1 MLKRFSRQAM
11 LAVAVALPMVFSP
24 MAHAQDEYQPSKDE
38 TKLICTG
45 LSYIAYQ
52 AMSERQAG
60 SSEKKATQNLYKE
73 FVETSDKE
81 SKEFFK
87 NVVDMT
93 IKDAYSLPI
102 LKTAEEKENASMELS
117 VGVFSGCVEEFGYSL
132 SDFKNK

>member
-1 MLKRFSRQAM
+1 MLKSFSRQAM

-60 SSEKKATQNLYKE
+60 TSKQKATQNLYKSFADHSE
-73 FVETSDKE
+73 HQG
-81 SKEFFK
+81 FFK
-87 NVVDMT
+87 NIIDMT
-93 IKDAYSLPI
+93 IENAYSLPI
-102 LKTAEEKENASMELS
+102 LKSKEEKEYASKELS
-117 VGVFSGCVEEFGYSL
+117 FGVFSGCAEEFGYSVDDL
-132 SDFKNK
+132 R